1 MELRCFGTSDLLV
14 SPLGFGAGH
23 IGAEQMTDRE
33 AVYLLE
39 RARDLGINLIDTARG
54 YGLSEQ
60 RVGQFLKNRRHDII
74 LSTKVGY
81 DVPGAQDWTFE
92 AVSGGIDQALRT
104 MQTDYLDIVHLHSC
118 SREILAQS
126 DVIEALERAKQAGK
140 VRVIAYSGDR
150 EDLQYA
156 IETKRFDSFQTSFNL
171 FDQRVDQVLPT
182 LLNHGVI
189 AKRPIGN
196 APWRFTD
203 RPVGQYVEPYWERA
217 QQLAYPLE
225 ESSWLETALRFTVFE
240 PGITTAII
248 GTSRPEHLAL
258 NQQLIERGPLP
269 ADRVSQLKER
279 FTECDVTFDYV
290 SQT

>member
-1 MELRCFGTSDLLV
+1 
-14 SPLGFGAGH
+14 
-23 IGAEQMTDRE
+23 MTGRE
-33 AVYLLE
+33 AIYLLE
-39 RARDLGINLIDTARG
+39 QARDLGINLIDTARG

-60 RVGQFLKNRRHDII
+60 RVGQFLKNRRHDAI

-81 DVPGAQDWTFE
+81 DVPGTQDWTFE
-92 AVSGGIDQALRT
+92 AVQGGIDQALQT
-104 MQTDYLDIVHLHSC
+104 MQTNHLDIVHLHSC

-126 DVIEALERAKQAGK
+126 DVIEALEQAKQAGK

-150 EDLQYA
+150 EDWQYA

-217 QQLAYPLE
+217 LQLAYPLE
-225 ESSWLETALRFTVFE
+225 ESSWPETALRFTVFE

-248 GTSRPEHLAL
+248 ETSRPEHLAL

-279 FTECDVTFDYV
+279 FSECDATFDYV

>member
-1 MELRCFGTSDLLV
+1 
-14 SPLGFGAGH
+14 
-23 IGAEQMTDRE
+23 MTGRE
-33 AVYLLE
+33 AIYLLE
-39 RARDLGINLIDTARG
+39 QARDLGINLIDTARG

-60 RVGQFLKNRRHDII
+60 RVGQFLKNRRHDVI

-81 DVPGAQDWTFE
+81 DVPGTQDWTFE
-92 AVSGGIDQALRT
+92 AVQGGIDQAL
-104 MQTDYLDIVHLHSC
+104 QTKQTNHLDIVHLHSC

-126 DVIEALERAKQAGK
+126 DVIEALEQAKQAGK

-150 EDLQYA
+150 EDWQYA

-217 QQLAYPLE
+217 LQLAYPLE

-248 GTSRPEHLAL
+248 ETSRPEHLAL

-279 FTECDVTFDYV
+279 FSECDATFDYV

>member
-1 MELRCFGTSDLLV
+1 MELRRFGTSDLFV

-39 RARDLGINLIDTARG
+39 QARDLGINLIDTARG

-60 RVGQFLKNRRHDII
+60 RVGQFLKHRRHDVI

-92 AVSGGIDQALRT
+92 AVRGGIDQALQT
-104 MQTDYLDIVHLHSC
+104 MQTDHLDIVHLHSC
-118 SREILAQS
+118 SQEILAQG
-126 DVIEALERAKQAGK
+126 DVIEALEQAKQAGK

-156 IETKRFDSFQTSFNL
+156 IKTNRFDSFQTSFNL
-171 FDQRVDQVLPT
+171 FDQRVDEVLPT
-182 LLNHGVI
+182 LLDYGVI

-196 APWRFTD
+196 APWRFTE

-217 QQLAYPLE
+217 QQLTYPLE

-269 ADRVSQLKER
+269 TDRVARLKKR
-279 FTECDVTFDYV
+279 FAECDATFDYV